1 MSPPASAWLRAFLLT
16 ALFEVPIVLAL
27 TRASPVPARRRLAL
41 ALFAQLVTHP
51 LVWYVFP
58 ILPGLSRSQTLA
70 LSELWAWLGE
80 ALFYAVALAPLRPA
94 RALGVAGL
102 ANGVSFGL
110 GLLLPAS
117 CLFD

>member
-1 MSPPASAWLRAFLLT
+1 VSPPASAWLRAFLLT
-16 ALFEVPIVLAL
+16 ALIEVPIVLAL
-27 TRASPVPARRRLAL
+27 TRENPTPPRRRLAL

-58 ILPGLSRSQTLA
+58 ILPGLPRAYTLT

-80 ALFYAVALAPLRPA
+80 ALFYTVALAPLRPV
-94 RALGVAGL
+94 RAIGVAGV
-102 ANGVSFGL
+102 ANATSFGL

-117 CLFD
+117 CFFD

>member
-1 MSPPASAWLRAFLLT
+1 MSPPPGAWLRAFLLT
-16 ALFEVPIVLAL
+16 ALIEVPLVLAL

-41 ALFAQLVTHP
+41 ALFAQLATHP

-58 ILPGLSRSQTLA
+58 DLPGLARPQTLF

-80 ALFYAVALAPLRPA
+80 AAFYAVALAPLRPA
-94 RALGVAGL
+94 RALGVAGV

-110 GLLLPAS
+110 GLLVPAR
-117 CLFD
+117 FFFG